1 MSFLTGS
8 SLHIPATWPY
18 ELITFPAL
26 EYLKDH
32 SCHVSEGNQ
41 MPDLSQCHEYND
53 NSQAFADW
61 KGSSQPPY
69 AKSGPPPY
77 LRGHASRTSGS
88 EG

>member
-1 MSFLTGS
+1 
-8 SLHIPATWPY
+8 
-18 ELITFPAL
+18 
-26 EYLKDH
+26 
-32 SCHVSEGNQ
+32 

-61 KGSSQPPY
+61 KGSSQPSY

-77 LRGHASRTSGS
+77 LRGHASRPSGS